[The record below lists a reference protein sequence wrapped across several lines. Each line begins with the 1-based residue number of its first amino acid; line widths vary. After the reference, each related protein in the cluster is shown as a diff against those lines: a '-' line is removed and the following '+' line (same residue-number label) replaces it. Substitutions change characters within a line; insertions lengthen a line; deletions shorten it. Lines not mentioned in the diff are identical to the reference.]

1 MPGLPLGERGV
12 LRRKLLNSLR
22 EPTLTD
28 TEPDLTE
35 EAPMSGKTRAA
46 TIVLTMLPAML
57 AGGPGLA
64 QEPPPEPAAAERA
77 DTAEIEPFLGE
88 WVLEV
93 LTQQGSLNSLITFAD
108 DDGKASADFYLARL
122 ADVVIENIS
131 RTETGVMLEW
141 NLDFGGQLVPVEM
154 ELAREGDGLAGKLE
168 AGFFNADVK
177 GMTKEA
183 ADAAGIIVERQ
194 PVGDDDDL
202 ALSRVEV
209 DGQAIRLRVDRLEA
223 PGPDYDRLESLA
235 DGEVLGPIYG
245 KPFKFW
251 TDADLAFE
259 DVEVAA
265 HNHGP
270 TYPGVYSLWLKREG
284 DGWKLVF
291 NHLADVWGTMHM
303 AEHDAGETPLSFRTL
318 AEPAEYTEGVLEVDG
333 AAGMLTIRWGSMEW
347 SAPFQV
353 AD

>member
-1 MPGLPLGERGV
+1 MKRTRHNRIALALALACAMTGIAAAVPGQESP
-12 LRRKLLNSLR
+12 
-22 EPTLTD
+22 PA
-28 TEPDLTE
+28 
-35 EAPMSGKTRAA
+35 EAPR
-46 TIVLTMLPAML
+46 L
-57 AGGPGLA
+57 
-64 QEPPPEPAAAERA
+64 
-77 DTAEIEPFLGE
+77 DTSEIEPFMGE

-93 LTQQGSLNSLITFAD
+93 LTQQGSLNSLITFSD

-131 RTETGVMLEW
+131 RTETGVLLKW

-168 AGFFNADVK
+168 TGFFNADVK
-177 GMTKEA
+177 GVTKEA
-183 ADAAGIIVERQ
+183 AEAAGIIVERQ

-223 PGPDYDRLESLA
+223 PGSDYDRLESLA
-235 DGEVLGPIYG
+235 DGEVLGPVYG

-259 DVEVAA
+259 DAEVAA

-284 DGWKLVF
+284 SGWKLVF

-303 AEHDAGETPLSFRTL
+303 AEHDAGETPLTFRTL
-318 AEPAEYTEGVLEVDG
+318 SEPAEETEGALEVDG
-333 AAGMLTIRWGSMEW
+333 NGGTLTIRWGSMEW
-347 SAPFQV
+347 SAPFQL
-353 AD
+353 AE

>member
-1 MPGLPLGERGV
+1 MDRIPHTPLALAIAAALTLASV
-12 LRRKLLNSLR
+12 PLLGQ
-22 EPTLTD
+22 D
-28 TEPDLTE
+28 
-35 EAPMSGKTRAA
+35 AP
-46 TIVLTMLPAML
+46 P
-57 AGGPGLA
+57 
-64 QEPPPEPAAAERA
+64 EPPPRI

-93 LTQQGSLNSLITFAD
+93 MTQQGSLNSLITFAD

-122 ADVVIENIS
+122 ADLEIENIS
-131 RTETGVMLEW
+131 RTETGLHLKFDLE
-141 NLDFGGQLVPVEM
+141 LGGQLVPVEM
-154 ELAREGDGLAGKLE
+154 DLAREGDGLRGELE
-168 AGFFNADVK
+168 AGFFNAEVK

-183 ADAAGIIVERQ
+183 ADAAGVIVTRQ
-194 PVGDDDDL
+194 PVGEPDDL
-202 ALSRVEV
+202 SSSRIEIA
-209 DGQAIRLRVDRLEA
+209 DQAIRLRFDLLPA
-223 PGPDYDRLESLA
+223 PGHDYDRIETLA

-259 DVEVAA
+259 DAKIAA

-303 AEHDAGETPLSFRTL
+303 AEHDAGETPLTFRTL
-318 AEPAEYTEGVLEVDG
+318 AEPVEETEGLLEVNG
-333 AAGMLTIRWGSMEW
+333 NGGMLTIRWGSMEW
-347 SAPFQV
+347 STPFQL
-353 AD
+353 AE

>member
-1 MPGLPLGERGV
+1 
-12 LRRKLLNSLR
+12 
-22 EPTLTD
+22 
-28 TEPDLTE
+28 
-35 EAPMSGKTRAA
+35 MSGKTRAA
-46 TIVLTMLPAML
+46 TLVLIMLPAML

-194 PVGDDDDL
+194 PVGGDDDL

>member
-1 MPGLPLGERGV
+1 MARNRNRRPCVLPFLTA
-12 LRRKLLNSLR
+12 LL
-22 EPTLTD
+22 
-28 TEPDLTE
+28 
-35 EAPMSGKTRAA
+35 
-46 TIVLTMLPAML
+46 L
-57 AGGPGLA
+57 AGAALA
-64 QEPPPEPAAAERA
+64 QEPPPEPASAERV
-77 DTAEIEPFLGE
+77 DTAGIEPFLGE

-122 ADVVIENIS
+122 ADVVIENVS
-131 RTETGVMLEW
+131 RTETGVLLKW

-154 ELAREGDGLAGKLE
+154 ELAREGEGLAGKLE

-177 GMTKEA
+177 GVTKEA
-183 ADAAGIIVERQ
+183 AEAAGIIVERQ
-194 PVGDDDDL
+194 PIGDDDDL

-223 PGPDYDRLESLA
+223 PGPDYDKLESLA
-235 DGEVLGPIYG
+235 EGEVLGPVYG

-259 DVEVAA
+259 DAEVAA

-284 DGWKLVF
+284 SGWKLVF

-303 AEHDAGETPLSFRTL
+303 AEHDAGETPLALRTL
-318 AEPAEYTEGVLEVDG
+318 AEPAEQTEGVLEMDG
-333 AAGMLTIRWGSMEW
+333 AAGMLTIRWGTMEW
-347 SAPFQV
+347 SAPFQI
-353 AD
+353 AE

>member
-1 MPGLPLGERGV
+1 MARNSHRSSRFLPFLTA
-12 LRRKLLNSLR
+12 LL
-22 EPTLTD
+22 
-28 TEPDLTE
+28 
-35 EAPMSGKTRAA
+35 
-46 TIVLTMLPAML
+46 L
-57 AGGPGLA
+57 AGPVLA
-64 QEPPPEPAAAERA
+64 QEPPPSETPRL

-108 DDGKASADFYLARL
+108 DDGKATADFYLTRL

-131 RTETGVMLEW
+131 RTETGVLLKW

-168 AGFFNADVK
+168 TGFFNADVK
-177 GMTKEA
+177 GVTKEA
-183 ADAAGIIVERQ
+183 AEAAGVVVQRQ
-194 PVGDDDDL
+194 PVGDRDDL

-209 DGQAIRLRVDRLEA
+209 DGQAIRLRFDRLPA
-223 PGPDYDRLESLA
+223 PGPDYDRLDTLT

-259 DVEVAA
+259 DAEVAA

-284 DGWKLVF
+284 SGWKLVF

-303 AEHDAGETPLSFRTL
+303 AEHDAGETPLAFRTL
-318 AEPAEYTEGVLEVDG
+318 AEPVEEAEGVLEVDG
-333 AAGMLTIRWGSMEW
+333 NGGLLTIRWGSMEW
-347 SAPFQV
+347 SAPFQL
-353 AD
+353 AE